1 METVQPQSFTPIAKH
16 PLPFSEELED
26 FLEAHPQFSPEDD
39 VTVDELHSEWTTTL
53 ADNGRWK
60 IFKVGLYGHENCVYV
75 WNSEHGEGLKMP
87 TSEWQFGNFAEVFGL
102 LLSDEPGDIS
112 DYTGDGCPYCHGSL
126 TSSLQASGSQKQ
138 SCGRCGR
145 SRTVG

>member
-60 IFKVGLYGHENCVYV
+60 IFKVGL
-75 WNSEHGEGLKMP
+75 
-87 TSEWQFGNFAEVFGL
+87 
-102 LLSDEPGDIS
+102 
-112 DYTGDGCPYCHGSL
+112 
-126 TSSLQASGSQKQ
+126 
-138 SCGRCGR
+138 
-145 SRTVG
+145 